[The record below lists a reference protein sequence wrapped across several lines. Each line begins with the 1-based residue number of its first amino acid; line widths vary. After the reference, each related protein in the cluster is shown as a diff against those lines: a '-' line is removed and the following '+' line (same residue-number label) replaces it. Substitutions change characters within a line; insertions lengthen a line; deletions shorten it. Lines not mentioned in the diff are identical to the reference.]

1 LAGVVRAEG
10 HNLLCTLERE
20 IANQRCVD
28 QHEDGGV
35 QADTQREDEDHGGAE
50 PPFPGQHTHGE
61 SKVPHAFVG
70 PSHAPRVPA
79 GFFRLLEPAELDL
92 RAAARIGV
100 AEAGVLVRLNLPLEM
115 GSKLV
120 IELTFHV
127 AAPQ

>member
-1 LAGVVRAEG
+1 MENRRSRTLSSAHRTPRAS
-10 HNLLCTLERE
+10 R
-20 IANQRCVD
+20 
-28 QHEDGGV
+28 
-35 QADTQREDEDHGGAE
+35 QA
-50 PPFPGQHTHGE
+50 
-61 SKVPHAFVG
+61 SFVC
-70 PSHAPRVPA
+70 
-79 GFFRLLEPAELDL
+79 EPAELDL